1 MELTARY
8 IVGGGYLFVLFLVTF
23 WLIVLFREKA
33 GAANPLSG
41 ARETPGP
48 AWPLVTV
55 AIPAWNEASNIRQT
69 MQSALA
75 LDYPH
80 DRLELIVVNDG
91 SRDQTEAIAR
101 QTAEEN
107 SGRHIRVLS
116 QPNRGKGAALN
127 TALRSASGEFFI
139 SMDADSLIKEDAL
152 QRMLPRFT
160 DPSVAAVLPVMKV
173 HDPRNLLQKIQWC
186 EYLVSAFYK
195 RLMATLDCISV
206 VPGPFGF
213 YRTQVLLALGGFD
226 EQNITEDIEVTL
238 RLQRHHYRIVQVF
251 DTEVR
256 TAAPA
261 TWRQFRRQRNRW
273 YKGNFLNAWRYRRMA
288 LNRAY
293 GDFGFIQMPRLIIE
307 LGLSLT
313 WSWALVYVYVWRPLS
328 MQLTLLW
335 LTDFDVMGLLLD
347 WLSGWDLID
356 VDWASVFFVALGLAV
371 GYALVAR
378 AHRFAHEPVTRYGHS
393 AIFAYLL
400 LFPPL
405 ITAVYVGILSDLLR
419 RRVQRW

>member
-1 MELTARY
+1 
-8 IVGGGYLFVLFLVTF
+8 
-23 WLIVLFREKA
+23 
-33 GAANPLSG
+33 
-41 ARETPGP
+41 
-48 AWPLVTV
+48 
-55 AIPAWNEASNIRQT
+55 
-69 MQSALA
+69 
-75 LDYPH
+75 
-80 DRLELIVVNDG
+80 
-91 SRDQTEAIAR
+91 
-101 QTAEEN
+101 
-107 SGRHIRVLS
+107 
-116 QPNRGKGAALN
+116 
-127 TALRSASGEFFI
+127 
-139 SMDADSLIKEDAL
+139 
-152 QRMLPRFT
+152 
-160 DPSVAAVLPVMKV
+160 MKV
-173 HDPRNLLQKIQWC
+173 HDPRNVLQKIQWC

-238 RLQRHHYRIVQVF
+238 RLQRHHYKIVQVF

-261 TWRQFRRQRNRW
+261 TWRHFRRQRNRW

-288 LNRAY
+288 FNRAY